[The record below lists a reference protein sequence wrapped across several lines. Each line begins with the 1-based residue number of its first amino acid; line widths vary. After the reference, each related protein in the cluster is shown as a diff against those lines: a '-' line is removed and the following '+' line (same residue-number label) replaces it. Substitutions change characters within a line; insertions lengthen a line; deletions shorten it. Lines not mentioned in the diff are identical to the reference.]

1 MKILINKLKKVNK
14 IKIILFFISLIS
26 YTVAYILLSKS
37 LLQLSGIE
45 TVIRSILII
54 LFFIYLIFYL
64 LSSLINLITKKNIK
78 YYIFLIITIILTVIF
93 FFISYYINTIYNS
106 LSNLNKDTITYT
118 TNLITLND
126 NKFNKNSNIGMINN
140 EDDIEGYILANK
152 LIKKENLKND
162 ITLYDDYY
170 KMLRDLYNQDIDAI
184 FVSGNYKVLFN
195 KEEPYTNIATDTKI
209 IYKYSEELKNQD
221 NLASSNKKLTEPF
234 TVLLM
239 GVDSE
244 LNGLNANQAFNG
256 DTLMLITFNPK
267 TLTASMFSIPRDLYV
282 PIVCNNDKLSKINSS
297 AAYGTKCVIDTITN
311 LTDINIDYYVKINFK
326 GVVSLVDA
334 LGGITVDVP
343 IDFCEQNSNREFGDA
358 TICLKK
364 GVQTLNGEE
373 ALALARHRKTLPRGD
388 IDRIANQQKII
399 EALINKVKNIRS
411 FQEFENILNSVS
423 NNTAI
428 NMTTNQILSFYNVG
442 KDILINTLSGE
453 DINFDIKK
461 TYLEYYDLPV
471 YLPYSGI
478 TTSALG
484 YYQESLDE
492 IITMMKVNL
501 NLIEETPNKT
511 FKIDYNEDYTT
522 KVYGKKLYGGE
533 KIKTMVNLIG
543 KSKEEAINYANE
555 VNINIEFVEVDQNSE
570 YYNPYVANNKI
581 AAQSIHENAL
591 LANYNEL
598 TIYINNVN
606 EELDNNLDNNNNN
619 NNNNDN
625 NNEDNETTDPIIP
638 NSPED
643 ESNGNDT
650 NEEEIGT
657 QKKDDNDIIIENED

>member
-126 NKFNKNSNIGMINN
+126 NKFNKDSNIGMINN

-221 NLASSNKKLTEPF
+221 NLSSSNKKLTEPF

-282 PIVCNNDKLSKINSS
+282 PIACNNDKLSKINSS

-423 NNTAI
+423 NNTAT

-533 KIKTMVNLIG
+533 KIKTMTNLIG
-543 KSKEEAINYANE
+543 KTKEEAINYANE

-591 LANYNEL
+591 LVNYNEL

-606 EELDNNLDNNNNN
+606 EELDNNLDNNN
-619 NNNNDN
+619 D
-625 NNEDNETTDPIIP
+625 NEDNETTDPIIP

-657 QKKDDNDIIIENED
+657 QEKDDNDIIIENED

>member
-14 IKIILFFISLIS
+14 IKLILFFISLIS

-126 NKFNKNSNIGMINN
+126 NKFNKDSNIGMINN

-221 NLASSNKKLTEPF
+221 NLSSSNKKLTEPF

-282 PIVCNNDKLSKINSS
+282 PIACNNDKLSKINSS

-423 NNTAI
+423 NNTAT

-533 KIKTMVNLIG
+533 KIKTMTNLIG
-543 KSKEEAINYANE
+543 KTKEEAINYANE

-591 LANYNEL
+591 LVNYNEL

-606 EELDNNLDNNNNN
+606 EELDNNLDNNN
-619 NNNNDN
+619 D
-625 NNEDNETTDPIIP
+625 NEDNETTDPIIP

-657 QKKDDNDIIIENED
+657 QEKDDNDIIIENED

>member
-126 NKFNKNSNIGMINN
+126 NEFNKNSNIGMINN

-209 IYKYSEELKNQD
+209 IYKYSEKLKNQD

-282 PIVCNNDKLSKINSS
+282 PIACNNDKLSKINSS

-423 NNTAI
+423 NNTAT

-442 KDILINTLSGE
+442 KDILINNLSGE

-533 KIKTMVNLIG
+533 KIKTMTNLIG

-570 YYNPYVANNKI
+570 YYNPYVTNNKI

-619 NNNNDN
+619 DN

-657 QKKDDNDIIIENED
+657 QEKDDNDIIIENED

>member
-118 TNLITLND
+118 TNLITLKD
-126 NKFNKNSNIGMINN
+126 NEFNKNSNIGMINN

-209 IYKYSEELKNQD
+209 IYKYSEKLKNQD

-282 PIVCNNDKLSKINSS
+282 PIACNNDKLSKINSS

-423 NNTAI
+423 NNTAT

-533 KIKTMVNLIG
+533 KIKTMTNLIG
-543 KSKEEAINYANE
+543 KTKEEAINYANE

-619 NNNNDN
+619 DNNNDN

-657 QKKDDNDIIIENED
+657 QEKDDNDIIIENED

>member
-126 NKFNKNSNIGMINN
+126 NEFNKNSNIGMINN

-209 IYKYSEELKNQD
+209 IYKYSEKLKNQD

-282 PIVCNNDKLSKINSS
+282 PIACNNDKLSKINSS

-423 NNTAI
+423 NNTAT

-533 KIKTMVNLIG
+533 KIKTMTNLIG

-570 YYNPYVANNKI
+570 YYNPYVTNNKI

-619 NNNNDN
+619 DN

-657 QKKDDNDIIIENED
+657 QEKDDNDIIIENED